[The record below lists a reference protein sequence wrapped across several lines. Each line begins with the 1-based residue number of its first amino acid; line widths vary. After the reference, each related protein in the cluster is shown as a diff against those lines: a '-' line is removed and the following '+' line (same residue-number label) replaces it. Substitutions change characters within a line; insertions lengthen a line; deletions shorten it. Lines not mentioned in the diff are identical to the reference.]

1 MAWVIF
7 LCWAI
12 TDNLNLHIS
21 KKYSTFAA
29 QFQKCNALI
38 LENTYE

>member
-29 QFQKCNALI
+29 QL
-38 LENTYE
+38 